1 MATVLEPAQQVRT
14 AERFVLRGVDW
25 NVYEGILRALGDH
38 RTRVTF
44 DGRNIELMSPLSIHE
59 FYIRMFDRLLAMLAS
74 EVRLPLRN
82 GGSTTFRRED
92 VERGLEPDSCFWIQ
106 SDLVIRGKRELDLTV
121 DPVPDLAIEI
131 EISRSALDRM
141 AIYAK
146 LGIPEVWCFD
156 GESLRIHILQ
166 PNGIYTESPT
176 SRCLPQL
183 PVREMVPFLQPDDEV
198 DDTTRVRQFVEWAS
212 PRFKQGA
219 L

>member
-1 MATVLEPAQQVRT
+1 
-14 AERFVLRGVDW
+14 
-25 NVYEGILRALGDH
+25 
-38 RTRVTF
+38 
-44 DGRNIELMSPLSIHE
+44 
-59 FYIRMFDRLLAMLAS
+59 
-74 EVRLPLRN
+74 
-82 GGSTTFRRED
+82 
-92 VERGLEPDSCFWIQ
+92 
-106 SDLVIRGKRELDLTV
+106 
-121 DPVPDLAIEI
+121 
-131 EISRSALDRM
+131 M

-183 PVREMVPFLQPDDEV
+183 PVREMVPFLQPDDEI